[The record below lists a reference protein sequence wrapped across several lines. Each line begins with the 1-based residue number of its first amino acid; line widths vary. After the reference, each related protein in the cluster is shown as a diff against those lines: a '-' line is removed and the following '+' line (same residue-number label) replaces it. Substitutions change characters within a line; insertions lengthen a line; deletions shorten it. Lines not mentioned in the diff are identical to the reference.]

1 MTDAAVNEIALKKAI
16 GPRVVPLDLPQLLE
30 RAREQD
36 EQMYY
41 I

>member
-1 MTDAAVNEIALKKAI
+1 MKTWQDVAAVERDMLNGITFA
-16 GPRVVPLDLPQLLE
+16 DLLE
-30 RAREQD
+30 KAREQD